1 MVRHAQSTQ
10 NNNFI
15 SLQYLKQN
23 VKDGVDFSQLIIVK
37 LFFKVTLSFLICVA
51 RHAQITQNKK
61 TDISLQYLKREVNDE
76 VDFLHAGKNENL
88 LQIDTM
94 ILMEMV
100 KNFQSSQNSK
110 FTMPVQYL
118 KKEDRDEIDFWHAD
132 KYESGLQVD
141 FNILGTKNWLQGD
154 TMIVDKDDQVFSNY
168 SK

>member
-1 MVRHAQSTQ
+1 M
-10 NNNFI
+10 
-15 SLQYLKQN
+15 
-23 VKDGVDFSQLIIVK
+23 
-37 LFFKVTLSFLICVA
+37 A

-110 FTMPVQYL
+110 FTMSVQYL

-141 FNILGTKNWLQGD
+141 FI
-154 TMIVDKDDQVFSNY
+154 
-168 SK
+168 